1 MAFAAYAY
9 GQLGKSLINGEVN
22 LNTHTIKLMLCT
34 SAYTPNKDTHQYK
47 SSVTNE
53 VVGTGYTAGGA
64 TLTGINV
71 TYDTATDTII
81 FDAND
86 VSWLNSSITARW
98 GVLYDD
104 TPATAATKPLIAVV
118 DLDGDKISS
127 NAEFKVTWN
136 ATGILGFQAA

>member
-1 MAFAAYAY
+1 MAVTAYAY
-9 GQLGKSLINGEVN
+9 GQFAKSLINKEID
-22 LNTHTIKLMLCT
+22 LDTDTLKLMLCT

-64 TLTGINV
+64 TLTGVSV

-86 VSWLNSSITARW
+86 VSWLNSTITARW
-98 GVLYDD
+98 AVLYDAS
-104 TPATAATKPLIAVV
+104 PATDATRPLIALV

-136 ATGILGFQAA
+136 TSGILGFQAA

>member
-1 MAFAAYAY
+1 MAFSATPY
-9 GQLGKSLINGEVN
+9 GQLAKSLINKEVD
-22 LNTHTIKLMLCT
+22 LDSDSIKLMLCT

-47 SSVTNE
+47 SSITNE
-53 VVGTGYTAGGA
+53 VVGTNYTAGGKA
-64 TLTGINV
+64 LTGVTV

-81 FDAND
+81 FDADD
-86 VSWLNSSITARW
+86 VSWLASTITARW

-104 TPATAATKPLIAVV
+104 TPATAATKPLIAFI

-136 ATGILGFQAA
+136 ATGILGFQAV